1 MFGVTEHAKVVVNL
15 ATGIE
20 ENPERAMLAF
30 FVAESALNE
39 GHEVLMFLSLEA
51 VRIGVPGTIDGI
63 IPCEGCPTLDKLYR
77 LVTRLGIE
85 IYACPVCLDAR
96 QIERDGLL
104 PEVKP
109 AGTAKVMKWT
119 GPQAAT
125 VFSY

>member
-1 MFGVTEHAKVVVNL
+1 MAEAAKVVVNL

-30 FVAESALNE
+30 FVAESALGE
-39 GHEVLMFLSLEA
+39 GREVLIFLSLEA

-63 IPCEGCPTLDKLYR
+63 VPCEGCPTLDKLYK
-77 LVTRLGIE
+77 LVTRMGAE
-85 IYACPVCLDAR
+85 FYACPVCLDAR
-96 QIERDGLL
+96 QIDREGLL
-104 PEVKP
+104 PNVKP
-109 AGTAKVMKWT
+109 AGTAKMMKWT